1 MPSSDLI
8 YDVGMNNGDDTAYYL
23 HRGFRVVAIEA
34 NPDIVRSCEAR
45 FRREIAEERLTILNV
60 AIGPQPGVAKFWIYL
75 DRPEW
80 SSFSPGRAIACGL
93 RTKVVDVRVRNFG
106 NILQE
111 FGIPHYLKIDIQ
123 GCDIHCLQ
131 ELSRNAGP
139 TFVSVELTKLEEILA
154 LRDLGYDQYKIVLQG
169 HHRALPDQTRSL
181 VGWWNRLISSAPLTS
196 RAAAKLGRLADRIR
210 RGSHRFFQRLGL
222 AKPADWQFPH
232 GSSGPFGEEA
242 PGEWLSFNDACLRWL
257 DFRRVYAET
266 LWCDVHATKS
276 CESEAAGLRQ
286 AA

>member
-1 MPSSDLI
+1 MPASDLI

-34 NPDIVRSCEAR
+34 NPDIVLSCEAR
-45 FRREIAEERLTILNV
+45 FRQEIAEKRLTILNV
-60 AIGPQPGVAKFWIYL
+60 AIGPQPGAAKFWIYL

-111 FGIPHYLKIDIQ
+111 FGVPHYLKIDIQ

-131 ELSRNAGP
+131 ELSRDTGP

-154 LRDLGYDQYKIVLQG
+154 LRDLGYERYKIVLQG
-169 HHRALPDQTRSL
+169 HHRELPDHTRTL
-181 VGWWNRLISSAPLTS
+181 VGWWSRLVSFSPLTS
-196 RAAAKLGRLADRIR
+196 LAAKLGRLSGRIR
-210 RGSHRFFQRLGL
+210 RGSLRLFQQLGL
-222 AKPADWQFPH
+222 AKPAGWQFPH
-232 GSSGPFGEEA
+232 GSSGPFGEET

-257 DFRRVYAET
+257 DFRRVYADT

-276 CESEAAGLRQ
+276 CASAASGLRQ